1 MVYFNSF
8 HYSIVMVVRIQVQA
22 VIVVLQVHVMGNTST
37 LRALKYRCLVQVL

>member
-22 VIVVLQVHVMGNTST
+22 VIVVLQVHEMGNTST
-37 LRALKYRCLVQVL
+37 LRALKYHCLVQVL